1 MAEMP
6 DPPSRDE
13 LATRAWVHMQDL
25 VLRHDHTGE
34 LRDALGLG
42 RGAGRVRILLSLAE
56 GPMSVGQLAEAIGA
70 DAPYATLIVNELVAR
85 GMLDRTVDPQDRRR
99 KLVELTDAGVEA
111 LHTAQAIINRP
122 PPMIDALGDDEVA
135 QLAELLSRLQ
145 RADRPGA

>member
-13 LATRAWVHMQDL
+13 LATLAWVHMQEL
-25 VLRHDHTGE
+25 VLRHDHTSE

-42 RGAGRVRILLSLAE
+42 RGAGRVRILLSLAD

-70 DAPYATLIVNELVAR
+70 DAPYATLIVNELAAR

-99 KLVELTDAGVEA
+99 KLVKLTEAGRVA
-111 LHTAQAIINRP
+111 LDRAQAIINRP
-122 PPMIDALGDDEVA
+122 PPMIDALDDA
-135 QLAELLSRLQ
+135 DLTQLAELLARLQ
-145 RADRPGA
+145 RADQPT